1 MKLAYAPLPAVLA
14 LALSACASETN
25 PPDIASRVAP
35 DWRSTITDD
44 DRARLREW
52 RAAWTRALPK
62 AHAAGH
68 GAAIAREG
76 ALLQP
81 DAALSWA
88 DPPPGDY
95 HCRTIK
101 LGSRSSGMLAYV
113 AYPPFDCRIRP
124 EDGLTS
130 FAKLGGSQRQ
140 IGLIFPDPGNRRIF
154 LGTLQLGDETEA
166 QQYGRDRE
174 RDLVALLER
183 IGERRWRLVFPS
195 PHFES
200 DVDIVELVPRAPGE

>member
-1 MKLAYAPLPAVLA
+1 MKLAFAPLPAVLA
-14 LALSACASETN
+14 LALSACASEAN
-25 PPDIASRVAP
+25 PADTVLRVAP
-35 DWRSTITDD
+35 DWRSVITED

-52 RAAWTRALPK
+52 RAAWTRALAK
-62 AHAAGH
+62 AQAAGH

-76 ALLQP
+76 VLLQP
-81 DAALSWA
+81 DAALGWA
-88 DPPPGDY
+88 DPPPGLY
-95 HCRTIK
+95 RCRTIK
-101 LGSRSSGMLAYV
+101 LGNRSSGMLTYV
-113 AYPPFDCRIRP
+113 AYPPFDCRIRA

-130 FAKLGGSQRQ
+130 FAKLSGSQRQ
-140 IGLIFPDPGNRRIF
+140 IGLFFPDTGNRRIF

-200 DVDIVELVPRAPGE
+200 DVDIVELVPQGPEE

>member
-1 MKLAYAPLPAVLA
+1 MKLAFAPFPAVLA
-14 LALSACASETN
+14 LALTACASETK
-25 PPDIASRVAP
+25 PPDAAPRVAP
-35 DWRSTITDD
+35 DWRSIITDD

-52 RAAWTRALPK
+52 RAAWTRALAK
-62 AHAAGH
+62 AQAAGH
-68 GAAIAREG
+68 GAAVAREG
-76 ALLQP
+76 VLLQP
-81 DAALSWA
+81 DAALGWA
-88 DPPPGDY
+88 DPPPGHY
-95 HCRTIK
+95 RCRTIK
-101 LGSRSSGMLAYV
+101 LGSRSPGLLAYV

-124 EDGLTS
+124 EDGVTS

-140 IGLIFPDPGNRRIF
+140 IGLLFPDAGNRRIF

-174 RDLVALLER
+174 RDLVALVER

-200 DVDIVELVPRAPGE
+200 DVDIVELVPRTPE